1 LVEGGC
7 GTSGAVGRGISRG
20 CAEGG
25 SVGMRGEDGI
35 GGSGCS
41 NCNEWRELVA
51 AALEEL
57 GRGRLDL
64 ARERLEA
71 AVTCKGV

>member
-1 LVEGGC
+1 M
-7 GTSGAVGRGISRG
+7 GAVGLGISRG
-20 CAEGG
+20 CAEGV
-25 SVGMRGEDGI
+25 SVGMRGEGGI
-35 GGSGCS
+35 GRSGCS
-41 NCNEWRELVA
+41 KCNEWREVVA

-71 AVTCKGV
+71 ALEGGEHGSQER